1 MSEAEKDLGRKAG
14 LMHARCTAPSEY
26 LGIGAAAD
34 PHRASV
40 SGHVTNVVCTPSTLP
55 LLSSFSFVLVCLFE
69 IRSHSSALVGLELT
83 IILLPHQPPEFE
95 IRGVDHQDWWK
106 ISVSF

>member
-55 LLSSFSFVLVCLFE
+55 LLSSFSFVLV
-69 IRSHSSALVGLELT
+69 
-83 IILLPHQPPEFE
+83 
-95 IRGVDHQDWWK
+95 K
-106 ISVSF
+106 